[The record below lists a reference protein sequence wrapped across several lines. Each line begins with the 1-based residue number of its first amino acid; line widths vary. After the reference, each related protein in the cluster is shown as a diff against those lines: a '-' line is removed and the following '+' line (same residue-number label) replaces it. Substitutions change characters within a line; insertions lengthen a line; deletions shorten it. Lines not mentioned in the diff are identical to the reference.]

1 MKIIISSSPAPFQ
14 LAFLLTGSVE
24 HDEGCWMLLQEA
36 VKGLIGQVE
45 DRGICLWPRHLRG
58 LWLGGLRAETGRG
71 NIGEEH
77 FKKQTHC
84 SWCAICTEQKSNTAA
99 VHIPPDMSD
108 THIHTHIWIEAA
120 SPCWR
125 STVLQCQ
132 ERVDTDINKCTLLAK
147 RNLGFFRW
155 HLCLLFYNITCRS
168 VLGCL

>member
-108 THIHTHIWIEAA
+108 THIHTHTHLDRGSLALLTEHSAA
-120 SPCWR
+120 MPRTSGHWYKQ
-125 STVLQCQ
+125 VH
-132 ERVDTDINKCTLLAK
+132 TLCKAK
-147 RNLGFFRW
+147 LG
-155 HLCLLFYNITCRS
+155 LF
-168 VLGCL
+168 